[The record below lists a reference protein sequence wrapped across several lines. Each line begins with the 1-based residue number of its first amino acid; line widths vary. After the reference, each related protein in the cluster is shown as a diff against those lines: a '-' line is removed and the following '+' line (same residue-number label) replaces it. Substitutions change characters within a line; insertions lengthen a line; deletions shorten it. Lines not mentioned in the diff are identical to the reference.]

1 VAEARTGTPLTVG
14 VTGASGLIG
23 GALCRFLAGSGHT
36 AFRFVRGPA
45 SAPDEI
51 PWNPA
56 RGQLEPHALDG
67 LDAIVH
73 LSGASLAEGRWS
85 AARKREL
92 VASRVQSTATLAR
105 AIAACAN
112 PPRVLVSGSA
122 VGGYGDRGEESLDE
136 SSALGRGFVAEL
148 VQAWEAAA
156 APARDAGVRV
166 VHPRCGLV
174 LARGGGVLAALELP
188 FALGLGGPLGDG
200 RAWWSWIAL
209 EDLLPALVLALTEP
223 RFRGPFNAVTPEPVR
238 QAAFAR
244 ALGRA
249 LRRPAL
255 LPAPAWALRLALG
268 REFVDGMLLASQRVH
283 PAVLLAAGFR
293 FAAPEL
299 APCLGRIFARGPGA
313 RSERT

>member
-1 VAEARTGTPLTVG
+1 LVAEARAGSPLTVG
-14 VTGASGLIG
+14 VTGASGFIG

-45 SAPDEI
+45 TAPDEI

-56 RGQLEPHALDG
+56 RGQLEPRALDG

-73 LSGASLAEGRWS
+73 LSGASLADGRWS
-85 AARKREL
+85 VARKREL

-156 APARDAGVRV
+156 APRAMPVFASSTRAAGSCSRAAAACSRPSSSPSRSASAGRWATV
-166 VHPRCGLV
+166 
-174 LARGGGVLAALELP
+174 ARGGAGSRSRISSRRSSSP
-188 FALGLGGPLGDG
+188 SRS
-200 RAWWSWIAL
+200 RACA
-209 EDLLPALVLALTEP
+209 D
-223 RFRGPFNAVTPEPVR
+223 
-238 QAAFAR
+238 
-244 ALGRA
+244 
-249 LRRPAL
+249 
-255 LPAPAWALRLALG
+255 
-268 REFVDGMLLASQRVH
+268 
-283 PAVLLAAGFR
+283 
-293 FAAPEL
+293 
-299 APCLGRIFARGPGA
+299 
-313 RSERT
+313 RSMP